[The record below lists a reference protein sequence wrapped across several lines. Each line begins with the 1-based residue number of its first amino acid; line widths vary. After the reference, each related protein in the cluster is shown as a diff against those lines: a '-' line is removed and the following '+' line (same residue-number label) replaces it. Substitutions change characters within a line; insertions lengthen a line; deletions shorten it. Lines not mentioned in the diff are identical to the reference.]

1 MIELSSG
8 AQIGLQI
15 RRGRARTQFSKRVL
29 TFRVK
34 RGIKYK
40 VRNFIRKYHVF
51 TIMVLFGK
59 IVIIVVPLC
68 VA

>member
-1 MIELSSG
+1 MIE
-8 AQIGLQI
+8 LQI
-15 RRGRARTQFSKRVL
+15 RRGRARTQFSKRRAKRVL
-29 TFRVK
+29 TFKVK

-59 IVIIVVPLC
+59 IIIIVVPLC

>member
-1 MIELSSG
+1 MIELSSV
-8 AQIGLQI
+8 AQI
-15 RRGRARTQFSKRVL
+15 RRGQAKRVL

-59 IVIIVVPLC
+59 IIIIVVPLL